1 MRKHCVLVQT
11 AVITVVALTVA
22 SAGLLAV
29 GCGNEPALDQT
40 SPGTTPGSTPSAGN
54 TVEVF
59 LLKGEAAES
68 VSRKV
73 SKADA
78 QEALTQML
86 KGPTDAE
93 TGKGFTTAIPDGT
106 KLLSYKAEGG
116 KATVDFSSEL
126 KDYGGGSARVKGI
139 VDQITNTV
147 TANDKSVTS
156 VEITVAGVPAEESLQ
171 P

>member
-1 MRKHCVLVQT
+1 MGKHFSGVKAALIT
-11 AVITVVALTVA
+11 AVAVTVA
-22 SAGLLAV
+22 SAVLLIA
-29 GCGNEPALDQT
+29 GCGDKPVLDQT
-40 SPGTTPGSTPSAGN
+40 LPGTTPGSTPSVGSN
-54 TVEVF
+54 VEVF
-59 LLKGEAAES
+59 LLKGEAVAG

-73 SKADA
+73 LKADA
-78 QEALTQML
+78 TEALAQML

-93 TGKGFTTAIPDGT
+93 ATQGYTTAIPDGT
-106 KLLSYKAEGG
+106 RLLSYRVEGG

-126 KDYGGGSARVKGI
+126 KNYGGGSARVKGI
-139 VDQITNTV
+139 TDQITNTV